1 MSTASP
7 NLKLSVVQAHL
18 TWSDAAA
25 NRRHLAG
32 LLKDL
37 DADVVLLPEMFTTG
51 FNMAP
56 QGVAEAFHPGCNTL
70 VWMQQQAQSLGAL
83 PVR

>member
-1 MSTASP
+1 MSAASP

-18 TWSDAAA
+18 TWRDGAA
-25 NRRHLAG
+25 NRQHLAG
-32 LLKDL
+32 LLKGL

-56 QGVAEAFHPGCNTL
+56 KGVAEEFHPGCETL
-70 VWMQQQAQSLGAL
+70 VWMQEQAQA
-83 PVR
+83 